1 MNYKNYTIHFEP
13 IELTSVK
20 KYGDTRYNS
29 NNHWADDVKPND
41 YYTEIDKFN
50 TINWINKINRTHF
63 TIDINEDCDLQF
75 LSKLSFLGKISGR
88 LSPLLYDDITTF
100 VKKYEEK
107 YAELFNKG
115 TKYFVKCENV
125 SLKYG
130 HHGLIPYTNFR
141 TIIESLIT
149 CPYGHTP
156 IYSDTKKLTI
166 FLFEWIELEQSHE
179 YRVFVKDSQI
189 TCISQQFIYE
199 KFDLDENTI
208 KNNIT
213 TILDSFDDIINKTGY
228 TTFSYDVVLI
238 QSIAYFIEPN
248 SFGKEYAAGSALF
261 HWIIDFD
268 KLYGIDGKIYVRYI
282 V

>member
-1 MNYKNYTIHFEP
+1 MDYKNIIFEP
-13 IELTSVK
+13 INLESVK

-29 NNHWADDVKPND
+29 NNHWTNDTKPSD
-41 YYTEIDKFN
+41 YFTEIEKFN
-50 TINWINKINRTHF
+50 TKHWVNKINRHHF
-63 TIDINEDCDLQF
+63 TIEINEETDLQI
-75 LSKLSFLGKISGR
+75 LSKLSFLGKISGK
-88 LSPLLYDDITTF
+88 LSSLYYDDITTF

-107 YAELFNKG
+107 YSELFNNG
-115 TKYFVKCENV
+115 NKYFVKCENV

-166 FLFEWIELEQSHE
+166 YLFEWIEMDKSHE

-189 TCISQQFIYE
+189 TCISQQFLNE
-199 KFDLDENTI
+199 KFDLNEDTI
-208 KNNIT
+208 KTHIT
-213 TILDSFDDIINKTGY
+213 TILDFFAEINTKTSY

-238 QSIAYFIEPN
+238 QGTAYFIEPN
-248 SFGKEYAAGSALF
+248 CFGKEYAAGSALF

-268 KLYGIDGKIYVRYI
+268 KLYGLNKKIYVRYI

>member
-1 MNYKNYTIHFEP
+1 MNYKNYTIQFEP
-13 IELTSVK
+13 IEIKSVQ

-29 NNHWADDVKPND
+29 NNHWTNDVKPND
-41 YYTEIDKFN
+41 YFTEIDKFN
-50 TINWINKINRTHF
+50 TINWVNKINRPHH
-63 TIDINEDCDLQF
+63 TIEINEECDLQF
-75 LSKLSFLGKISGR
+75 LSKLSFLGKISGK
-88 LSPLLYDDITTF
+88 LSPLYYDDISTF

-107 YAELFNKG
+107 YAELFNKE

-166 FLFEWIELEQSHE
+166 YLFEWIELEQSYE

-189 TCISQQFIYE
+189 TCISQQFLYE

-213 TILDSFDDIINKTGY
+213 TILDSFDEIINKTGY

-238 QSIAYFIEPN
+238 RGTSYFIEPN
-248 SFGKEYAAGSALF
+248 CFGKEYAAGSALF

>member
-1 MNYKNYTIHFEP
+1 MDYKNRTIYFEP
-13 IELTSVK
+13 IKHESVK

-29 NNHWADDVKPND
+29 NNHWTNNTKPND
-41 YYTEIDKFN
+41 YFTEIDKFN
-50 TINWINKINRTHF
+50 TEHWVNKINRQHF
-63 TIDINEDCDLQF
+63 TIEINEEPDLQF
-75 LSKLSFLGKISGR
+75 LSKLSFLGKISGK
-88 LSPLLYDDITTF
+88 LSSLYYDDITTF

-107 YAELFNKG
+107 YAELFNNEN
-115 TKYFVKCENV
+115 KYFVKCENV

-156 IYSDTKKLTI
+156 IYSDTKKLRI
-166 FLFEWIELEQSHE
+166 YLFEWIEMDKSHE

-189 TCISQQFIYE
+189 TCISQQFLNE
-199 KFDLDENTI
+199 KFDVDENTI
-208 KNNIT
+208 QNNIT
-213 TILDSFDDIINKTGY
+213 IILDSFDEINTKTSY

-238 QSIAYFIEPN
+238 RGTAYFIEPN
-248 SFGKEYAAGSALF
+248 CFGKEYAAGSALF

-268 KLYGIDGKIYVRYI
+268 KLYGLNKNIYVRYI